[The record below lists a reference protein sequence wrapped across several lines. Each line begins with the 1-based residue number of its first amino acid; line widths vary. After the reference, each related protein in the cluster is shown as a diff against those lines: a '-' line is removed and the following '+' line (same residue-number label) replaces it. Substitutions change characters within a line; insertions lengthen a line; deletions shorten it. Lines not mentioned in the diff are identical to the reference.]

1 MRTLVN
7 GDQDVST
14 QTFALLLS
22 GGAEVEI
29 HRDDPV
35 WGKDRGWLERIPL
48 APNLVTTVGMNFL
61 AQWVSSYAVGTN
73 SQMTHMAIG
82 TATTAA
88 SINQT
93 TLPGEVVRVAFSAVS
108 VSANSWTVVT
118 TFGGGSNGIANVT
131 ITEAAIFNH
140 PSSAQGVMYN
150 RILVS
155 SQFTLANSDIAAIR
169 IYSAIGSR

>member
-1 MRTLVN
+1 MRTSVN
-7 GDQDVST
+7 EPRDLFEQA
-14 QTFALLLS
+14 FALLLS

-29 HRDDPV
+29 V
-35 WGKDRGWLERIPL
+35 RGDGYREVIPL
-48 APNLVTTVGMNFL
+48 TPNLVTTVGMNFL
-61 AQWVSSYAVGTN
+61 AQWVSSYAIGTN
-73 SQMTHMAIG
+73 SQMAYMAIG
-82 TATTAA
+82 TATTVA

-93 TLPGEVVRVAFSAVS
+93 TLPGEVVRKAFSAVS

-118 TFGGGSNGIANVT
+118 TFGGGADSIANVT
-131 ITEAAIFNH
+131 ITEAGIFNH
-140 PSSAQGVMYN
+140 ASSAQGIMYN